1 MSESSFEDM
10 FGCELTENDVIDF
23 LDTFINKHSNEF
35 STVEKEMPIKSPSSR
50 EEMPIKQCSA
60 TEETL
65 IKPQS
70 TTEEKILLK
79 PFLVGDETI
88 PIKPFSTVEENVPI
102 KPVSNIEEKV
112 PINPFFNIKLDAKNK
127 ESPIN
132 HINKEIKEEKAKDD
146 SKKPLFNNKTNKV
159 QKTMDF
165 QRQSIVYNEHEYV
178 FSTNLYKHPGL
189 HYLIKPVIKMN
200 HFELINS
207 IFEDD
212 KNIIVKPLTNTLFY
226 IKSEISDFI
235 FYYVN
240 DKEIQSNG
248 FKDYFEYYLLKAETE
263 NSPIELKR
271 FLQVD
276 QCVEAQPYCMF
287 KINIDPKKDN
297 NVYKYQVLGN
307 VFDFITKSLSH
318 QERKVIVKE
327 FIRNDPEYILESAV
341 NKNFLQIAFVN
352 ENRIVN
358 V

>member
-35 STVEKEMPIKSPSSR
+35 SAVEK
-50 EEMPIKQCSA
+50 EMPIKQCSA
-60 TEETL
+60 KEEMPIKQCLATEEML
-65 IKPQS
+65 NKPCS

-79 PFLVGDETI
+79 PFLVGEET
-88 PIKPFSTVEENVPI
+88 VPI
-102 KPVSNIEEKV
+102 KSFSSVKEKA
-112 PINPFFNIKLDAKNK
+112 PINPFFNIKLEAKNK

-132 HINKEIKEEKAKDD
+132 HMNKEIKEEKPKDD
-146 SKKPLFNNKTNKV
+146 FKQPLFNNKINKV
-159 QKTMDF
+159 QKTIDF
-165 QRQSIVYNEHEYV
+165 QRQSILYNEHEYV

-200 HFELINS
+200 HFELINNL
-207 IFEDD
+207 FEDE
-212 KNIIVKPLTNTLFY
+212 KNIVVKPLTNTLFY

-240 DKEIQSNG
+240 NKEIQSNG

-276 QCVEAQPYCMF
+276 QCVEAQPYYMF

-327 FIRNDPEYILESAV
+327 FIRNDSEYILESAV

-358 V
+358 I